1 MFTGSKCHHDSYCK
15 DCISKHVSTM
25 VEENIIR
32 VKCPDPEFDEA
43 IEHETC
49 RSIVPLVVLDRW
61 EIALGKSV
69 IPDSKDFIVLTKTA
83 QFCKL
88 KMDAA
93 D

>member
-61 EIALGKSV
+61 EIALGKSTDTNRL
-69 IPDSKDFIVLTKTA
+69 PALQQMVLRFKE
-83 QFCKL
+83 
-88 KMDAA
+88 
-93 D
+93 